1 MKIKTTILALSLS
14 LIGASSAMATQF
26 SWQPH
31 VKDQY
36 NFKAGGYTP
45 ISGFAHVEAYNDTA
59 QPQTYNY
66 VLGVYTDCG
75 ANVNGTGTYSRTIT
89 ILPGEKFVDER
100 TVSGTAKCNNY
111 GSHKVTLT
119 VGFANNSGSVYYQQQ
134 FGYINGV

>member
-1 MKIKTTILALSLS
+1 MKKAIISAILSTCICLPA
-14 LIGASSAMATQF
+14 AHATQF

-75 ANVNGTGTYSRTIT
+75 ANVNGTGIYSQTIT

-100 TVSGTAKCNNY
+100 TVGGTAKCNNY
-111 GSHKVTLT
+111 GSHKVTLS
-119 VGFANNSGSVYYQQQ
+119 VGFANNSGSVYHQQQ